1 MIMRNQNVIN
11 YIDKQFSQLCEDIEN
26 GEYRFPI
33 FTRVKFQNENGETN
47 YMNLTNNQ
55 MLKIMQIMQI
65 MKETE

>member
-1 MIMRNQNVIN
+1 MRNQNVIN
-11 YIDKQFSQLCEDIEN
+11 YIDKQFSKLCEGIEN